1 MATKVIVAL
10 EDDLEGGPAAET
22 LRFGLAGSEYEIDLN
37 EKNAAR
43 LRKQLAPFVEHARR
57 AGRAQRRAVRTAA
70 SRRRSRDIRSWAQ
83 DHGIELSERGRIP
96 ASVVD
101 QYEAAARRGSRLPAT
116 AGRGWADP
124 AGRNGVTRRA
134 SCRVR
139 YRFAGGCDLLAGAAY
154 PVGEHAAFRHGPGG
168 SGLPRL
174 RPRWRASPRGRRTAC
189 A

>member
-101 QYEAAARRGSRLPAT
+101 QYEAAVRRSSRLSA
-116 AGRGWADP
+116 AGNRGWARD
-124 AGRNGVTRRA
+124 RGVPGILG
-134 SCRVR
+134 S
-139 YRFAGGCDLLAGAAY
+139 D
-154 PVGEHAAFRHGPGG
+154 PGG
-168 SGLPRL
+168 GLLLVTAELFAHRGQRL
-174 RPRWRASPRGRRTAC
+174 VREQVELARGEP
-189 A
+189 

>member
-57 AGRAQRRAVRTAA
+57 AGRAPRRAVRTAA

-83 DHGIELSERGRIP
+83 DQGIELSERGRIP

-101 QYEAAARRGSRLPAT
+101 QYEAAATRRGSRLPAT
-116 AGRGWADP
+116 A
-124 AGRNGVTRRA
+124 AGRIRPT
-134 SCRVR
+134 
-139 YRFAGGCDLLAGAAY
+139 GAAW
-154 PVGEHAAFRHGPGG
+154 PAMRHAA
-168 SGLPRL
+168 
-174 RPRWRASPRGRRTAC
+174 
-189 A
+189 